1 MFSAALLRV
10 VSETNFAPCA
20 CAMANASRYICVAAP
35 VPRGTPPE
43 ASKAVVNAIY
53 TGNWILQQQQELLK
67 PFGLTVQQY
76 NVLRILRG
84 QQGAPMTVLAITERM
99 LDKMSNA
106 SRLVDKL
113 VEKKLVLRR
122 ECPQDRRAVDVLIL
136 PAGLDLLSQVD
147 QVQNDWGKHFDALGI
162 KKLEEM
168 NQILDEFRTVFSH
181 N

>member
-1 MFSAALLRV
+1 MGISEALKQSKFPSEAA
-10 VSETNFAPCA
+10 
-20 CAMANASRYICVAAP
+20 
-35 VPRGTPPE
+35 
-43 ASKAVVNAIY
+43 KAVVNAIY
-53 TGNWILQQQQELLK
+53 TGNWIVQQQQELLK

-84 QQGAPMTVLAITERM
+84 QHGNPMTVLAITERM

-113 VEKKLVLRR
+113 VEKNLVLRR
-122 ECPQDRRAVDVLIL
+122 ECPKDRRAVDVLIL
-136 PAGLDLLSQVD
+136 PAGLDLLTQVD
-147 QVQNDWGKHFDALGI
+147 QVQNDWGKHFDALGVS
-162 KKLEEM
+162 KLEEM

>member
-1 MFSAALLRV
+1 MGI
-10 VSETNFAPCA
+10 SEDLKQTKFP
-20 CAMANASRYICVAAP
+20 S
-35 VPRGTPPE
+35 E

-53 TGNWILQQQQELLK
+53 TGNWIVQKQQELLK

-84 QQGAPMTVLAITERM
+84 QQGTPMTVLAITERM

-113 VEKKLVLRR
+113 LEKKLVLRR
-122 ECPQDRRAVDVLIL
+122 ECPKDRRAVDILIL
-136 PAGLDLLSQVD
+136 PAGLSLLTQVD
-147 QVQNDWGKHFDALGI
+147 QVQNDWGKHFDALGV

>member
-1 MFSAALLRV
+1 MGI
-10 VSETNFAPCA
+10 SEDLKQSKFP
-20 CAMANASRYICVAAP
+20 S
-35 VPRGTPPE
+35 E

-147 QVQNDWGKHFDALGI
+147 KVQNDWGKHFDALGI